1 MAGAE
6 VVIFVLRFFRP
17 ISRTITM
24 ITKGLLVRLEAKH
37 GKDDALEDFL
47 SSVLPSVRQEAG
59 TKAWFAVRFGR
70 SEYGI
75 FDVFRDEA
83 SRDAHLNGAVASAL
97 LQQADALFEISP
109 DIQKIEILASKLPS
123 RPPAEPDTK
132 GLLLTFKAK
141 EGHEQEVVQF
151 LKDAQPLAMAE
162 EETIAWF
169 AIRLPNGEYGIF
181 DVFPDNGARMKHLVG
196 RIPQELTKHALSLL
210 GSFPDMDLLKVSAE
224 HFNL

>member
-1 MAGAE
+1 M
-6 VVIFVLRFFRP
+6 
-17 ISRTITM
+17 TM

-37 GKDDALEDFL
+37 GKDDEVEDFL
-47 SSVLPSVRQEAG
+47 SSALPLVRQEAG

-75 FDVFRDEA
+75 IDFFPDEA

-97 LQQADALFEISP
+97 MQKADELFETSP

-123 RPPAEPDTK
+123 QPPAEPNTK

-141 EGHEQEVVQF
+141 GGHEQEVVQF

-169 AIRLPNGEYGIF
+169 AIRLPNDEYGIF
-181 DVFPDNGARMKHLVG
+181 DVFPDNGARLKHLVG
-196 RIPQELTKHALSLL
+196 RVPQELAKHALSLL
-210 GSFPDMDLLKVSAE
+210 GSFPDMDLLKVTAE
-224 HFNL
+224 NFNP

>member
-1 MAGAE
+1 M
-6 VVIFVLRFFRP
+6 
-17 ISRTITM
+17 TM
-24 ITKGLLVRLEAKH
+24 TTKGLLVRLEAKH
-37 GKDDALEDFL
+37 GKDDEVEGFL
-47 SSVLPSVRQEAG
+47 SSVLPLVQQEAG

-75 FDVFRDEA
+75 VDFFPDEA
-83 SRDAHLNGAVASAL
+83 SRDAHLNGAVAGAL
-97 LQQADALFEISP
+97 MQKADELFEISP
-109 DIQKIEILASKLPS
+109 EIQKIEILASKLPS
-123 RPPAEPDTK
+123 QAPAEPNTK

-151 LKDAQPLAMAE
+151 LKDAQPLVMAE

-169 AIRLPNGEYGIF
+169 AIRLPNDEYGIF

-210 GSFPDMDLLKVSAE
+210 GSFPDMDLLKVTAE
-224 HFNL
+224 NFNP

>member
-1 MAGAE
+1 M
-6 VVIFVLRFFRP
+6 
-17 ISRTITM
+17 TTT
-24 ITKGLLVRLEAKH
+24 TKGLLVRLEAKH
-37 GKDDALEDFL
+37 GKDDEVEDFL
-47 SSVLPSVRQEAG
+47 SSALPLVRQEAG
-59 TKAWFAVRFGR
+59 TKAWFAIRFGR

-75 FDVFRDEA
+75 VDFFPDEA

-97 LQQADALFEISP
+97 LQKADELFETSP
-109 DIQKIEILASKLPS
+109 DIQKIEVLASKLPS
-123 RPPAEPDTK
+123 QPPAEPDTK

-169 AIRLPNGEYGIF
+169 AIHLPNDEYGIF
-181 DVFPDNGARMKHLVG
+181 DVFPDNGARLKHLTG

-210 GSFPDMDLLKVSAE
+210 GSFPDMDLLKVTAE
-224 HFNL
+224 NFNP

>member
-1 MAGAE
+1 M
-6 VVIFVLRFFRP
+6 
-17 ISRTITM
+17 
-24 ITKGLLVRLEAKH
+24 RLEAKH
-37 GKDDALEDFL
+37 GKDDEVEDFL
-47 SSVLPSVRQEAG
+47 SSALPLVRQEAG

-75 FDVFRDEA
+75 VDFFPDEA
-83 SRDAHLNGAVASAL
+83 SRDAHLNGPVASAL
-97 LQQADALFEISP
+97 LQKSDELFETSP
-109 DIQKIEILASKLPS
+109 DLQKIEILASKLPAQ
-123 RPPAEPDTK
+123 PPAEPDTK

-169 AIRLPNGEYGIF
+169 AIHLPNGEYGIF
-181 DVFPDNGARMKHLVG
+181 DVFPDNGARIKHLVG

-210 GSFPDMDLLKVSAE
+210 GNFPDMDLLKVTAE
-224 HFNL
+224 NFNS

>member
-1 MAGAE
+1 ME
-6 VVIFVLRFFRP
+6 
-17 ISRTITM
+17 T

-37 GKDDALEDFL
+37 GKDDEIEDFL
-47 SSVLPSVRQEAG
+47 SSALPLVREESG

-75 FDVFRDEA
+75 VDFFPDEA

-97 LQQADALFEISP
+97 LQKADELFETSP
-109 DIQKIEILASKLPS
+109 YIQKIEILASKLPS
-123 RPPAEPDTK
+123 QPPAEPNTK

-151 LKDAQPLAMAE
+151 LKDAQLLAMAE

-169 AIRLPNGEYGIF
+169 AICLPNGEYGIF
-181 DVFPDNGARMKHLVG
+181 DVFPDNGARLKHLTG
-196 RIPQELTKHALSLL
+196 RIPQELIKHALSLL
-210 GSFPDMDLLKVSAE
+210 GSVPDMDMLKVTTE
-224 HFNL
+224 NFNH

>member
-1 MAGAE
+1 M
-6 VVIFVLRFFRP
+6 
-17 ISRTITM
+17 TM
-24 ITKGLLVRLEAKH
+24 TTKGLLVRLEAKH
-37 GKDDALEDFL
+37 GKDDQVEDFL
-47 SSVLPSVRQEAG
+47 SSALPSVRQEAG

-75 FDVFRDEA
+75 VDFFPDEA
-83 SRDAHLNGAVASAL
+83 SRDAHLNGSVARAL
-97 LQQADALFEISP
+97 MQKADELFETTP

-123 RPPAEPDTK
+123 QPPDEPNTK
-132 GLLLTFKAK
+132 GILLTFKAK
-141 EGHEQEVVQF
+141 EGHEQKVVQF

-181 DVFPDNGARMKHLVG
+181 DVFPDNGARLKHLAG

-210 GSFPDMDLLKVSAE
+210 GSFPDMDLLKVTAE
-224 HFNL
+224 NFNP

>member
-1 MAGAE
+1 M
-6 VVIFVLRFFRP
+6 
-17 ISRTITM
+17 TIT
-24 ITKGLLVRLEAKH
+24 TKGLLVRLEAKH
-37 GKDDALEDFL
+37 GKDDEVEDFL
-47 SSVLPSVRQEAG
+47 SAALPLVRQEAG

-75 FDVFRDEA
+75 VDFFPDEA

-97 LQQADALFEISP
+97 LQKADKLLETSP

-123 RPPAEPDTK
+123 QLPAEPNTK
-132 GLLLTFKAK
+132 GILLTFKAK

-169 AIRLPNGEYGIF
+169 AIRLPNDEYGIF
-181 DVFPDNGARMKHLVG
+181 DVFPDNGARLKHLVG

-210 GSFPDMDLLKVSAE
+210 GSFPDMHLLNVTAE
-224 HFNL
+224 NFNP

>member
-1 MAGAE
+1 M
-6 VVIFVLRFFRP
+6 
-17 ISRTITM
+17 TT

-37 GKDDALEDFL
+37 GKDDEVEDFL
-47 SSVLPSVRQEAG
+47 SSALPLVRQEAG

-75 FDVFRDEA
+75 VDFFPDEA

-97 LQQADALFEISP
+97 LQKSDELFETSP
-109 DIQKIEILASKLPS
+109 DIQKIEILASKLPAQ
-123 RPPAEPDTK
+123 PPAEPDTK

-141 EGHEQEVVQF
+141 EGREQEVVQF

-169 AIRLPNGEYGIF
+169 AIHLPNGEYGIF
-181 DVFPDNGARMKHLVG
+181 DVFPDNGARIKHLVG

-210 GSFPDMDLLKVSAE
+210 GNFPDMDLLKVTAE
-224 HFNL
+224 NFNS